1 MRQFVCLHCGHVVT
15 QPRCNGV
22 KGWQV
27 RCDQCGGPVQR
38 CERGGRMAGYRRAG
52 SIVDREAQPERAEQ
66 QPPGETGQ
74 LASPAREQSA
84 SSVDG
89 RGYRQAEVARGGRF
103 AGGGNYAAGRGR
115 QWFCGAAGAGRGY
128 GRGGR
133 CW

>member
-38 CERGGRMAGYRRAG
+38 CQQGGRGIAVQETLTERVKQQPTGETGQPVSPAGEQSAGAVDSRGYRRASG
-52 SIVDREAQPERAEQ
+52 MRV
-66 QPPGETGQ
+66 
-74 LASPAREQSA
+74 
-84 SSVDG
+84 G
-89 RGYRQAEVARGGRF
+89 RQT
-103 AGGGNYAAGRGR
+103 GGGNYGAVAGRCR
-115 QWFCGAAGAGRGY
+115 AAAGAGRGY